1 MGDGIIPNDLVLLQ
15 LVQHSAILPH
25 ETIRFYHRTHVFFA
39 DIPRPVLL
47 LLPSLGTSILNCYFY
62 PDFGEEEKEGSAV
75 GE

>member
-1 MGDGIIPNDLVLLQ
+1 MVLFTKHFVLLKM
-15 LVQHSAILPH
+15 VQHSAILPR

-39 DIPRPVLL
+39 DIHARPPPL